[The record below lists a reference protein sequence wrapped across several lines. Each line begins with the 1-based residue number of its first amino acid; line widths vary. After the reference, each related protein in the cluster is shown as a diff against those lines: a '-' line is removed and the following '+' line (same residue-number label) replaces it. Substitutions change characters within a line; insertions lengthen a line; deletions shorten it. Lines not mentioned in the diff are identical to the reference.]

1 MPKATLKRES
11 NPFAEHW
18 EQWPTNNSQDAQ
30 LFLTFIVDQ
39 IRPNKR
45 RPSAEANLHQL
56 IFYLQKNTELRTK
69 FHFAAVKCIEQVNFA
84 SFFTESGMPV
94 GRDFWPEFNRR
105 IRHKFFPPLTDKLAF
120 NSFLNCIFYHSQ
132 DDKWVEEIGPLWAD
146 FFSSTGWQISH
157 DQLTKILPAT
167 KEAALIL
174 SFQLTNL
181 GFDKEIYPFL
191 PRTEHPEN
199 PFLQQNYA
207 VQQFYRLAEQDFSSK
222 DLENSARYIHE
233 LLECAQQQLNTIK
246 ENHQTKGT
254 SLTQNYFLLVM
265 EVIIQRLHLL
275 IDLSDGNDTFD
286 TKRFSE
292 LWVKAIVNEKR
303 KNSLR
308 TFISQSV
315 GYVAYQIAE
324 VKGHKGKKYITTSS
338 RTYKKMWLS
347 AMAGGL
353 IISFIALFKNILSG
367 LTLAPMWKGF
377 FFSVNYAAGFV
388 AIEDTGSTLATK
400 QPAFTASALAK
411 SLDQG
416 HQNTHHL
423 AGMVNMIV
431 DILRSQFASFSGNLL
446 VVFPGSFILAWIYHQ
461 FSGQVLL
468 SGDEALKTLSAQ
480 HPFFSLSII
489 YACFTGF
496 FLFLS
501 SIIAG
506 YIHNKI
512 RYSHWHERF
521 YQSYFSQRFLPA
533 AWAKKLRTYILNYG
547 GAFTGNVALGFF
559 LGMAGTIG
567 LIFGLPFD
575 IRHITIASGNV
586 AIAIYGLPLKEL
598 EPIFLFSVISGV
610 LLIGFFN
617 FLISFALAFYVA
629 IKSRG
634 LSMDKLPQILILL
647 WQEFLLRPKSFFWP
661 NKS

>member
-1 MPKATLKRES
+1 MPKAVPKTRF
-11 NPFAEHW
+11 NPFANLW
-18 EQWPTNNSQDAQ
+18 EQWPINNSADAL
-30 LFLTFIVDQ
+30 LFLIFIVEQ
-39 IRPNKR
+39 IRPHR
-45 RPSAEANLHQL
+45 QRPNAEANLHQL
-56 IFYLQKNTELRTK
+56 IHYLDKNVELRQK
-69 FHFAAVKCIEQVNFA
+69 FQFATVKCFEQINFA
-84 SFFTESGMPV
+84 SLFTESGMPI
-94 GRDFWPEFNRR
+94 GRDFWPEFSRR
-105 IRHKFFPPLTDKLAF
+105 IRHKLLPPLSDKLSF
-120 NSFLNCIFYHSQ
+120 NAVLNSLFNHRR
-132 DDKWVEEIGPLWAD
+132 DDQWVEAIGIELWAD
-146 FFSSTGWQISH
+146 FFTSTGWEISY
-157 DQLTKILPAT
+157 DQLIKLLPAT

-181 GFDKEIYPFL
+181 GFYKEIKPFL
-191 PRTEHPEN
+191 PHSEHQDN

-207 VQQFYRLAEQDFSSK
+207 IQQFYRLAEQDLTSS
-222 DLENSARYIHE
+222 DLQNSAQFIHE
-233 LLECAQQQLNTIK
+233 LLELAQKQLETIK
-246 ENHQTKGT
+246 ENHQNKGT

-292 LWVKAIVNEKR
+292 LWIKAIVNEKR
-303 KNSLR
+303 KNSLK

-324 VKGHKGKKYITTSS
+324 VKGNKGKKYITTSIKS
-338 RTYKKMWLS
+338 YKKMWLS

-353 IISFIALFKNILSG
+353 IISFIALFKNMLGG
-367 LTLAPMWKGF
+367 LTVAPMWKGF
-377 FFSVNYAAGFV
+377 LYSTNYAAGFV

-411 SLDQG
+411 SLDQDN
-416 HQNTHHL
+416 HNTHLL

-431 DILRSQFASFSGNLL
+431 DILRSQFASFGGNLL

-461 FSGQVLL
+461 FSGKLLL
-468 SGDEALKTLSAQ
+468 SGDDALNTLTAQ

-506 YIHNKI
+506 YMHNKI

-521 YQSYFSQRFLPA
+521 YQSYFSQHILPT
-533 AWAKKLRTYILNYG
+533 AWAKKIRTYILNYG
-547 GAFTGNVALGFF
+547 GAFTGNVTLGFF
-559 LGMAGTIG
+559 LGMAGTFG

-598 EPIFLFSVISGV
+598 EPIFLLSVLFGV

-617 FLISFALAFYVA
+617 FLVSFALAFYVA

-634 LSMDKLPQILILL
+634 LSMDKLPQILLLL
-647 WQEFLLRPKSFFWP
+647 WQEFMLRPRSFVWP
-661 NKS
+661 VK